1 MAEIT
6 FTSANFDAE
15 TSEGV
20 VLVDFWAPWCGP
32 CQVMLPVVEELANEF
47 EGRAKVGKINIDEE
61 SELAQ
66 KFGVMS
72 IPTFKIL
79 KNGEEVASIVGGVAK
94 EKLIEELEKV
104 LV

>member
-6 FTSANFDAE
+6 LTSANFAAE

-20 VLVDFWAPWCGP
+20 ALVDFWAPWCGP
-32 CQVMLPVVEELANEF
+32 CIPMLPVVEEIANEF
-47 EGRAKVGKINIDEE
+47 EGKAKVGKINVDEE
-61 SELAQ
+61 PTLAR

-94 EKLIEELEKV
+94 EKLTAEIEKV
-104 LV
+104 LI